1 MKKFLYP
8 LAMGMLIG
16 AGVAAIV
23 YAKIN
28 KADKE
33 KKTKEA
39 KNAKTYSLST
49 DYDWKSYLTLGE
61 YKGLSLEKTV
71 YTVTDEDVAEE
82 VEYELTE
89 EVTVTDRAIKKG
101 DYADIDFT
109 GTIDGE
115 EFEGGSEEGYVLTV
129 GDYEFLEEFE
139 DSLIGHETGDE
150 YSVDATFPDDYEED
164 ESLAGKTASFKI
176 KINEISEDQVHDSS
190 DTDYI
195 VDELGYESYED
206 MVKSIRADLEES
218 NQADAEDSLEADA
231 LACALDAC
239 TISSYPEDLL
249 QMNQDYVDEE
259 IAETADMYGLE
270 VSEYIEF
277 FYGSEEDVTAY
288 VEELT
293 KQDLLFQA
301 IADTEKITI
310 SRSEYEAFVEEYL
323 DEEYTT
329 IEAVE
334 EAYGVEA
341 LADEAIKDKIVNL
354 IIDQANVT
362 EVQEDSQEEEYVDE
376 TEDDAFTDSEIE
388 AEEEE

>member
-115 EFEGGSEEGYVLTV
+115 EFEGGSEDGPGLGVE
-129 GDYEFLEEFE
+129 E
-139 DSLIGHETGDE
+139 DS
-150 YSVDATFPDDYEED
+150 ADDD
-164 ESLAGKTASFKI
+164 DD
-176 KINEISEDQVHDSS
+176 SEDQC
-190 DTDYI
+190 
-195 VDELGYESYED
+195 DESED
-206 MVKSIRADLEES
+206 DV
-218 NQADAEDSLEADA
+218 
-231 LACALDAC
+231 
-239 TISSYPEDLL
+239 DLL
-249 QMNQDYVDEE
+249 ELVNVHEGGDDHEDERDNSADE
-259 IAETADMYGLE
+259 CDERHEGVLHVRVLCVSVYFPTACSL
-270 VSEYIEF
+270 
-277 FYGSEEDVTAY
+277 GSESGVDRQPGKEY
-288 VEELT
+288 
-293 KQDLLFQA
+293 
-301 IADTEKITI
+301 AD
-310 SRSEYEAFVEEYL
+310 
-323 DEEYTT
+323 D
-329 IEAVE
+329 
-334 EAYGVEA
+334 
-341 LADEAIKDKIVNL
+341 
-354 IIDQANVT
+354 
-362 EVQEDSQEEEYVDE
+362 
-376 TEDDAFTDSEIE
+376 EDDRTDESDNSEKVHVFHIHSKSP
-388 AEEEE
+388 